1 LVQFGSTQTGRLAHH
16 TQNPVRLRKDFPGHI
31 SGAYEHR
38 LVTGGIGTTG
48 IGFAPARRFAVEG
61 AEVFVTG
68 RHRAELDAVVGAIGP
83 KAIGIQAD
91 SSNLSDLNGLY
102 ERVKAEAGRIDVLFV
117 NAGGA
122 WRLPLG
128 SIIEQQYEAPRQ
140 RNASLTERP

>member
-1 LVQFGSTQTGRLAHH
+1 MSRRSPMMLRACLASLPAPSAVARSTAMA
-16 TQNPVRLRKDFPGHI
+16 
-31 SGAYEHR
+31 S
-38 LVTGGIGTTG
+38 
-48 IGFAPARRFAVEG
+48 ARPPPLRFAVEG

-117 NAGGA
+117 NAGGG